1 MALKQMIMSMKPLSA
16 SELEKVKASQ
26 AIQQA
31 KRKEQEAKRATGADK
46 VEKEVERAV
55 GHADNLGNAQASENV
70 QASLLQ
76 QASLPPSLLAKVG
89 RNEKLTT
96 NEQKELANFFR
107 LVGWL

>member
-16 SELEKVKASQ
+16 SELATVKANQ
-26 AIQQA
+26 AIQQV
-31 KRKEQEAKRATGADK
+31 KRKEQEAKKAIGADK

-70 QASLLQ
+70 HALLQ

-89 RNEKLTT
+89 RNEKLTSD
-96 NEQKELANFFR
+96 EQKQLATFFKV
-107 LVGWL
+107 VGWL

>member
-1 MALKQMIMSMKPLSA
+1 MAIKQMIMSMKPLSA

-70 QASLLQ
+70 H
-76 QASLPPSLLAKVG
+76 ASLPPSLLAKVG

-96 NEQKELANFFR
+96 KEQKELASFFR